1 MRIMRARTVL
11 ISLAVVLAGSL
22 CASASAADLVD
33 VRRYASSIQVEV
45 RYATPNNFT
54 GAPLAGYCQP
64 TALMLRPRARALA
77 RVQRALGRRGLGLKV
92 FDAYRPAR
100 ASRAMVRWVRR
111 TDNGE
116 LLRDGY
122 IAPKS
127 NHNLGST
134 VDLTLIR
141 RRSGRQLDM
150 GTAFDAFTP
159 RANTTRARGRVL
171 RNRLI
176 LKNAMEDQSF
186 VNYFREWWHFD
197 SEEPGA
203 RRLDVPIGC

>member
-1 MRIMRARTVL
+1 MRARALL
-11 ISLAVVLAGSL
+11 ISFTVVLAVSL
-22 CASASAADLVD
+22 CPSASAADLVD
-33 VRRYASSIQVEV
+33 VRRYAKSIQVDV
-45 RYATPNNFT
+45 RYATANNFT

-100 ASRAMVRWVRR
+100 ASRAMVRWARR
-111 TDNGE
+111 TDNVH
-116 LLRDGY
+116 LLKEGY

-141 RRSGRQLDM
+141 RASGREIDM

-176 LKNAMEDQSF
+176 LKDAMEDQSF

-197 SEEPGA
+197 SEEPGT

>member
-1 MRIMRARTVL
+1 MRARSRWT
-11 ISLAVVLAGSL
+11 S
-22 CASASAADLVD
+22 
-33 VRRYASSIQVEV
+33 
-45 RYATPNNFT
+45 ATP
-54 GAPLAGYCQP
+54 
-64 TALMLRPRARALA
+64 PRTTSPA
-77 RVQRALGRRGLGLKV
+77 RGLGLKV

-100 ASRAMVRWVRR
+100 LAGDGALARR

-127 NHNLGST
+127 NHNLEST

-141 RRSGRQLDM
+141 RASGRQLDIN
-150 GTAFDAFTP
+150 TAFDAFTP

-197 SEEPGA
+197 SEEPGT

>member
-1 MRIMRARTVL
+1 MRVMRARVLLGSLTV
-11 ISLAVVLAGSL
+11 VVAGSL

-33 VRRYASSIQVEV
+33 VRRYAGSIQVDV
-45 RYATPNNFT
+45 RYATANNFT

-100 ASRAMVRWVRR
+100 ASRAMVRWARR
-111 TDNGE
+111 THNQD
-116 LLRDGY
+116 LLTEGY
-122 IAPKS
+122 IAAKS

-141 RRSGRQLDM
+141 RASGRELDM
-150 GTAFDAFTP
+150 GTSFDAFTP

-176 LKNAMEDQSF
+176 LKTAMEEQTF
-186 VNYFREWWHFD
+186 VHYFREWWHFD
-197 SEEPGA
+197 SEEPGT

>member
-1 MRIMRARTVL
+1 MRVMRARVLLASLTV
-11 ISLAVVLAGSL
+11 VVAGSV
-22 CASASAADLVD
+22 CAYASAADLVD
-33 VRRYASSIQVEV
+33 VRRYAGSIQVDV
-45 RYATPNNFT
+45 RYATANNFT

-100 ASRAMVRWVRR
+100 ASRAMVRWARR
-111 TDNGE
+111 THNQD
-116 LLRDGY
+116 LLTEGY
-122 IAPKS
+122 IAAKS

-141 RRSGRQLDM
+141 RASGRELDM
-150 GTAFDAFTP
+150 GTSFDAFTP

-176 LKNAMEDQSF
+176 LKTAMEEQTF

-197 SEEPGA
+197 SEEPGT

>member
-1 MRIMRARTVL
+1 MRVMRARVLLASLTV
-11 ISLAVVLAGSL
+11 VVAGSL
-22 CASASAADLVD
+22 CAYASAADLVD
-33 VRRYASSIQVEV
+33 VRRYAGSIQVDV
-45 RYATPNNFT
+45 RYATANNFT

-100 ASRAMVRWVRR
+100 ASRAMVRWARR
-111 TDNGE
+111 THNQD
-116 LLRDGY
+116 LLTEGY
-122 IAPKS
+122 IAAKS

-141 RRSGRQLDM
+141 RASGRELDM
-150 GTAFDAFTP
+150 GTSFDAFTP

-176 LKNAMEDQSF
+176 LKTAMEEQTF
-186 VNYFREWWHFD
+186 VHYFREWWHFD
-197 SEEPGA
+197 SEEPGT

>member
-1 MRIMRARTVL
+1 MRSRMLPVWLMIL
-11 ISLAVVLAGSL
+11 IAGSL
-22 CASASAADLVD
+22 ASTAWAADLVD
-33 VRRYASSIQVEV
+33 VRTYASSIQLDV
-45 RYATPNNFT
+45 RYATANNFT
-54 GAPLAGYCQP
+54 GAPLDGYCQG
-64 TALMLRPRARALA
+64 TALMLRPRARALG

-100 ASRAMVRWVRR
+100 ASRAMVRWARR
-111 TDNGE
+111 TDNQD
-116 LLRDGY
+116 LLKEGY

-134 VDLTLIR
+134 VDLTLVR
-141 RRSGRQLDM
+141 RADGRELDM
-150 GTAFDAFTP
+150 GTSFDAFTP
-159 RANTTRARGRVL
+159 RANTTRARNRVL

-176 LKNAMEDQSF
+176 LKNTMEAQAF

-197 SEEPGA
+197 SEVPGT

>member
-1 MRIMRARTVL
+1 MRARTLL
-11 ISLAVVLAGSL
+11 ISFTVVLAVSL
-22 CASASAADLVD
+22 CPFASAADLVD
-33 VRRYASSIQVEV
+33 VRRYAKSIQVDV
-45 RYATPNNFT
+45 RYATANNFT
-54 GAPLAGYCQP
+54 GAPLAGYCRP

-100 ASRAMVRWVRR
+100 ASRAMVRWARR
-111 TDNGE
+111 TDNQA
-116 LLRDGY
+116 LLQDGY
-122 IAPKS
+122 IARKS
-127 NHNLGST
+127 NHNLAST

-141 RRSGRQLDM
+141 RASGRELDM

-176 LKNAMEDQSF
+176 LKDAMEDQNF
-186 VNYFREWWHFD
+186 TNYFREWWHFD
-197 SEEPGA
+197 SKEPGT

>member
-1 MRIMRARTVL
+1 MRVMRARVLLASLTV
-11 ISLAVVLAGSL
+11 VVAGSL

-33 VRRYASSIQVEV
+33 VRRYAGSIQVDV
-45 RYATPNNFT
+45 RYATANNFT

-100 ASRAMVRWVRR
+100 ASRAMVRWARR
-111 TDNGE
+111 THNQD
-116 LLRDGY
+116 LLTEGY
-122 IAPKS
+122 IAAKS

-141 RRSGRQLDM
+141 RASGRELDM
-150 GTAFDAFTP
+150 GTSFDAFTP
-159 RANTTRARGRVL
+159 RASTTRARGRVL

-176 LKNAMEDQSF
+176 LKTAMEEQTF
-186 VNYFREWWHFD
+186 VHYFREWWHFD
-197 SEEPGA
+197 SEEPGT

>member
-1 MRIMRARTVL
+1 MPARTLL
-11 ISLAVVLAGSL
+11 IALTVVLAGSL

-33 VRRYASSIQVEV
+33 VRRYASSIQVDV
-45 RYATPNNFT
+45 RDATANNFT
-54 GAPLAGYCQP
+54 GARPGAEGLRRLPPGARLAGDG
-64 TALMLRPRARALA
+64 ALA
-77 RVQRALGRRGLGLKV
+77 
-92 FDAYRPAR
+92 
-100 ASRAMVRWVRR
+100 RR

-127 NHNLGST
+127 NHNLEST

-141 RRSGRQLDM
+141 RASGRQLDM
-150 GTAFDAFTP
+150 NTAFDAFTP

-176 LKNAMEDQSF
+176 PRTPWKTRASSTTYVSGGTSIQ
-186 VNYFREWWHFD
+186 RRP
-197 SEEPGA
+197 EPGGSTC
-203 RRLDVPIGC
+203 P

>member
-1 MRIMRARTVL
+1 MRVMRARVLLASLTV
-11 ISLAVVLAGSL
+11 VVAGSV
-22 CASASAADLVD
+22 CAYASAADLVD
-33 VRRYASSIQVEV
+33 VRRYAGSIQVDV
-45 RYATPNNFT
+45 RYATANNFT

-100 ASRAMVRWVRR
+100 ASRAMVRWARR
-111 TDNGE
+111 THNQD
-116 LLRDGY
+116 LLTEGY
-122 IAPKS
+122 IAAKS

-141 RRSGRQLDM
+141 RASGRELDM
-150 GTAFDAFTP
+150 GTSFDAFTP

-176 LKNAMEDQSF
+176 LKTAMEEQTF
-186 VNYFREWWHFD
+186 VHYFREWWHFD
-197 SEEPGA
+197 SEEPGT

>member
-1 MRIMRARTVL
+1 MRARML
-11 ISLAVVLAGSL
+11 LASLTVVLAGSL

-33 VRRYASSIQVEV
+33 VRRYANSIQVDV
-45 RYATPNNFT
+45 RYATANNFT
-54 GAPLAGYCQP
+54 GAPLAGYCQAQ
-64 TALMLRPRARALA
+64 ALMLRPRARALA

-100 ASRAMVRWVRR
+100 ASRAMVRWARR
-111 TDNGE
+111 TGNRD
-116 LLRDGY
+116 LLEDGY

-134 VDLTLIR
+134 VDLTLVR
-141 RRSGRQLDM
+141 LANGRELEM
-150 GTAFDAFTP
+150 GTAYDAFT
-159 RANTTRARGRVL
+159 RGANTTRARDRAL

-176 LKNAMEDQSF
+176 LKNAMENQAF

-203 RRLDVPIGC
+203 RRLDAPIGC

>member
-1 MRIMRARTVL
+1 MRVMRARVLLASLTV
-11 ISLAVVLAGSL
+11 VVAGSL

-33 VRRYASSIQVEV
+33 VRRYAGSIQVDV
-45 RYATPNNFT
+45 RYATANNFT

-100 ASRAMVRWVRR
+100 ASRAMVRWARR
-111 TDNGE
+111 THNQD
-116 LLRDGY
+116 LLTEGY
-122 IAPKS
+122 IAAKS

-141 RRSGRQLDM
+141 RASGRELDM
-150 GTAFDAFTP
+150 GTSFDAFTP

-176 LKNAMEDQSF
+176 LKTAMEEQTF
-186 VNYFREWWHFD
+186 VHYFREWWHFD
-197 SEEPGA
+197 SEEPGT

>member
-1 MRIMRARTVL
+1 MRVMRARVLLASLTV
-11 ISLAVVLAGSL
+11 VVAGSL

-33 VRRYASSIQVEV
+33 VRRYAGSIQVDV
-45 RYATPNNFT
+45 RYATANNFT

-100 ASRAMVRWVRR
+100 ASRAMVRWARR
-111 TDNGE
+111 THNQD
-116 LLRDGY
+116 LLTEGY
-122 IAPKS
+122 IAAKS

-141 RRSGRQLDM
+141 RGSGRELDM
-150 GTAFDAFTP
+150 GTSFDAFTP
-159 RANTTRARGRVL
+159 RASTTRARGRVL

-176 LKNAMEDQSF
+176 LKTAMEEQTF

-197 SEEPGA
+197 SEEPGT